1 VYQVQNSTALVQGH
15 RRLFSGASGTRRISR
30 TVLLLGVVS
39 MLTDISSEMV
49 AAVLPLYLVYSLGFT
64 PLQFGL
70 VDGLYQ
76 GASALVRLASGFAA
90 DRRRRHKEV
99 ATAGYALSAACK
111 LGLVVVGSGFSAI
124 GAIVLLDRTG
134 KGIRTAPRD
143 ALISLS
149 SERANMATA
158 FGVHRALDTTGAML
172 GPVVAFGLLALAP
185 LAFDSLFLVS
195 FCVAM
200 VGLGVLVLFVQNPP
214 LASHVPPPTP
224 PSLRDAGR
232 LLAVPGF
239 RMLLVTGSTLA
250 LATLSD
256 AFLYLA
262 LEQRADFDPSAFPL
276 LFVATALVYM
286 VLAIPAGRAADRVG
300 RGRVFVAGYALLG
313 LVYAVLLLSP
323 AAWPMLPAVLV
334 LLGAYYAATDGV
346 LMAMGSSL
354 CPPELRGTGLAM
366 LGTAT
371 SIARLL
377 ASVLFGAL
385 WVTLGMETA
394 IAVFGGVLATA
405 LAFAAVTLA
414 RAKEAPAS
422 A

>member
-1 VYQVQNSTALVQGH
+1 VYQVQNSAALVHGH
-15 RRLFSGASGTRRISR
+15 RRIFSRAIGTRRVSR
-30 TVLLLGVVS
+30 TVLLLGAVS

-49 AAVLPLYLVYSLGFT
+49 ATVLPLYLVYSLGFT

-76 GASALVRLASGFAA
+76 GASALVRLASGFTA

-99 ATAGYALSAACK
+99 ATVGYALSAVCK
-111 LGLVVVGSGFSAI
+111 LGLVLVGSAFSAI
-124 GAIVLLDRTG
+124 GALVLLDRTG

-143 ALISLS
+143 ALISLT
-149 SERANMATA
+149 SERENMATA

-172 GPVVAFGLLALAP
+172 GPLVAFGLLTLAP

-195 FCVAM
+195 FCVAL
-200 VGLGVLVLFVQNPP
+200 VGLGVLVLFVRNPP
-214 LASHVPPPTP
+214 AASDAPPAPP

-232 LLAVPGF
+232 LLRVPGF
-239 RMLLVTGSTLA
+239 RMLLLVGGTLG

-256 AFLYLA
+256 AFLYLG
-262 LEQRADFDPSAFPL
+262 LEQRADFHPSVFPL
-276 LFVATALVYM
+276 LFVGTASAYM
-286 VLAIPAGRAADRVG
+286 LLAIPAGRLADRVG
-300 RGRVFVAGYALLG
+300 RGRVFVSGYALLL
-313 LVYAVLLLSP
+313 LVYGLLLLSP
-323 AAWPMLPAVLV
+323 AGWPMLPSAVL

-346 LMAMGSSL
+346 LMAIGSSL

-371 SIARLL
+371 SIARLF
-377 ASVLFGAL
+377 ASILFGAV
-385 WVTLGMETA
+385 WVAVGMESA
-394 IAVFGGVLATA
+394 IAC
-405 LAFAAVTLA
+405 FAAVLLLALGLAAISLA
-414 RAKEAPAS
+414 RGKWAVAS